1 MDDSRAA
8 ADGILE
14 RELGTVD
21 NFVDADA
28 ARALYR
34 RYLASGDHGDR
45 EKVFELLTLVAWLK
59 HCQNM
64 RPE

>member
-1 MDDSRAA
+1 
-8 ADGILE
+8 
-14 RELGTVD
+14 VD

-34 RYLASGDHGDR
+34 RYLATGDHGDR